1 MGSASITHTVGPEH
15 TALAVRSGDVEVLG
29 TPVLLAWCE
38 EATCDALSLD
48 PEQTSVGARVEIGHL
63 IPSPVGTTIIANADM
78 IARDGRLVTFRI
90 EAVDTSGA
98 LVATGQIRRIVVD
111 RDRFLARLRPVGD

>member
-15 TALAVRSGDVEVLG
+15 TARAVGSGDVDVLG

-48 PEQTSVGARVEIGHL
+48 HGQTSVGARVEFEHL
-63 IPSPVGTTIIANADM
+63 IPSAIGTTVIANADM
-78 IARDGRLVTFRI
+78 IARDGRLVTFRV
-90 EAVDTSGA
+90 EAVDTTGA
-98 LVATGQIRRIVVD
+98 LIGSGQIRRIVVD
-111 RDRFLARLRPVGD
+111 RDRFLGRVHPVGD

>member
-1 MGSASITHTVGPEH
+1 MGSASVTHTVRPEH
-15 TALAVRSGDVEVLG
+15 TALAVGSGDVEVLG

-38 EATCDALSLD
+38 EATCEALSLD
-48 PEQTSVGARVEIGHL
+48 PGQTSVGARVELEHL
-63 IPSPVGTTIIANADM
+63 IPSPVGTTIIANADV

-98 LVATGQIRRIVVD
+98 LVGSGQIRRIVVD
-111 RDRFLARLRPVGD
+111 RERFLSRVRPVGD

>member
-15 TALAVRSGDVEVLG
+15 TARALRSGSVEVLA
-29 TPVLLAWCE
+29 TPILLAWCE

-48 PEQTSVGARVEIGHL
+48 PEQTSVGARVEIDHL
-63 IPSPVGTTIIANADM
+63 IPSPVGTTIIASADM
-78 IARDGRLVTFRI
+78 IARDGRLVTFRV

-98 LVATGQIRRIVVD
+98 LVGSGQVRRIVVD
-111 RDRFLARLRPVGD
+111 RDRFLSRLKRVGD

>member
-1 MGSASITHTVGPEH
+1 VGPQH
-15 TALAVRSGDVEVLG
+15 PARAVGSGDVDVLA

-48 PEQTSVGARVEIGHL
+48 PEETSVGARVEIEHL
-63 IPSPVGTTIIANADM
+63 VPSPVGTTVIANADM
-78 IARDGRLVTFRI
+78 IARDGRLVTFRV

-98 LVATGQIRRIVVD
+98 LIGSGQIRRIVVN
-111 RDRFLARLRPVGD
+111 RDRFLARVPHVGD